1 MQHFWKK
8 SKMTDSFL
16 QRKQDVLSKLDKSS
30 IGKWDEHIVSLCRKI
45 NSKENYYT
53 TSSCS
58 GRIILMI
65 DQEKKGKDLFLFVSH
80 DKIIFNQLKK
90 KIEAAL
96 KNDKNVKFKS
106 EPCILHVACKTLKD
120 AEVFYEKGKDAGF
133 KRLGIIGTSHGFTFE
148 LNSTEKI
155 EFPIIQDKKLLV
167 DDEFLKIIVDDA
179 NKKLEK
185 SWEKIKKLEKLM

>member
-1 MQHFWKK
+1 MI
-8 SKMTDSFL
+8 DSFN
-16 QRKQDVLSKLDKSS
+16 QRKQDILSKLDKSS
-30 IGKWDEHIVSLCRKI
+30 IGKWDEHIISLCKKI

-80 DKIIFNQLKK
+80 EKISFAELKK
-90 KIEAAL
+90 QLELAL
-96 KNDKNVKFKS
+96 KKNKNIKFKS
-106 EPCILHVACKTLKD
+106 EPCILHVACKTLEDTKIL
-120 AEVFYEKGKDAGF
+120 FEKGKDAGF

-155 EFPIIQDKKLLV
+155 EFPIIQNKKLLV
-167 DDEFLKIIVDDA
+167 DEDFLKIILDDA
-179 NKKLEK
+179 NNKLEK
-185 SWEKIKKLEKLM
+185 SWEKIRKLEREI